1 MSIESFYEYPAGVAL
16 SKFLNGLRQ
25 GKLIASRC
33 GECKKSIIPPRAY
46 CTSCLKPVV
55 EYYEVEPVGEV
66 VTYTISHV
74 TLSDGSTVQ
83 PTTWVYVKFRDVQ
96 GGLMHRLDPVVK
108 PSAGLR
114 VNPVFNEQRIGSILD
129 IKWFTAAE

>member
-1 MSIESFYEYPAGVAL
+1 MSIESFYEYPAGVAV

-55 EYYEVEPVGEV
+55 EYYEVEPVGEI
-66 VTYTISHV
+66 VTYTVSHI
-74 TLSDGSTVQ
+74 TMGDSSNVQ
-83 PTTWVYVKFRDVQ
+83 PITWVFVKFNGVE
-96 GGLMHRLDPVVK
+96 GGLMHRLNPDIK
-108 PSAGLR
+108 PSPGLKVR
-114 VNPVFNEQRIGSILD
+114 LVFNQQRVGSILD
-129 IKWFTAAE
+129 IKYFGAA